1 MRIWE
6 KNNHDPP
13 ISYDQSNRSR
23 HLSGSAAAGA
33 VGQKNASIFLHIRI
47 FAHPLKQHS
56 GIRMKQFFFAL
67 LLIVLAIGVAR
78 SNADEP
84 MNVLFLVADDL
95 NSWVLEDADRYAGKV
110 IAPNLKKLAASGV
123 NFKSAYTAA
132 PVCSPSR
139 TAFFSGVAPWKS
151 GIYNNAQ
158 AISKSQALKQ
168 DGVLSLAGLFKQSG
182 YNTFGYGK
190 ITHGWD
196 QKEHWNEHVGHK
208 RDPAPPGAPLAKLS
222 GGEQDWGVIHLAEE
236 QMNDTGGADKA
247 IAILN
252 KKHDKPFF
260 LAYGSFNPHM
270 PWYVP
275 KKYFDMYPLDQIILP
290 ELKEGDLDDL
300 PPLAKAVSDGI
311 GGFADK
317 VIKSGKH
324 KEAVQAYLA
333 TITYVDIQIGRV
345 LDALDNSP
353 YKDNTIVVFLTDHG
367 LHLGE
372 KIHWQKTTL
381 WEEGT
386 HTLLMFRA
394 PGVTKAGGVSER
406 FVSLMDIYPTLAE
419 LTGLTPSAHIDGRS
433 LVPLLK
439 DPHAPWESTAITGLC
454 TKGKQEGDAY
464 ISIRNELGRYTRYG
478 AKEEE
483 FYDTTQDPHE
493 WTNQIDNPKYI
504 ATVKK
509 LRGLVPSHQEIAH
522 PLPSALT
529 QERKE
534 TRQEQKQK
542 KTDKQKTESSTSR

>member
-1 MRIWE
+1 M
-6 KNNHDPP
+6 KFKYPT
-13 ISYDQSNRSR
+13 
-23 HLSGSAAAGA
+23 
-33 VGQKNASIFLHIRI
+33 KHIAYS
-47 FAHPLKQHS
+47 F
-56 GIRMKQFFFAL
+56 L
-67 LLIVLAIGVAR
+67 LLCLSATHGIAA
-78 SNADEP
+78 EKP

-95 NSWVLEDADRYAGKV
+95 NSWLLEDAERYAGKV

-123 NFKSAYTAA
+123 NFNRAYTAA

-158 AISKSQALKQ
+158 TINKSEPLNRDA
-168 DGVLSLAGLFKQSG
+168 VLSLAGLFKKNA
-182 YNTFGYGK
+182 YDTFGYGK

-196 QKEHWNEHVGHK
+196 QKEHWDEHVGHK

-222 GGEQDWGVIHLAEE
+222 GGEQDWGPIHITEE
-236 QMNDTGGADKA
+236 QMNDTRGADKA
-247 IAILN
+247 IAIL
-252 KKHDKPFF
+252 KKQHDKPFF

-275 KKYFDMYPLDQIILP
+275 QKYFDMYPLDQIVLP
-290 ELKEGDLDDL
+290 ELKEDDLDDL
-300 PPLAKAVSDGI
+300 PPMARAVSDGP

-317 VIKSGKH
+317 VIKSGRH

-333 TITYVDIQIGRV
+333 TTTYVDTQIGRV
-345 LDALDNSP
+345 LDALENSP
-353 YKDNTIVVFLTDHG
+353 YRDNTIVVFLTDHG

-372 KIHWQKTTL
+372 KLHWQKTTL

-419 LTGLTPSAHIDGRS
+419 LCELKPPVTIAGRS

-439 DPHAPWESTAITGLC
+439 DPQAPWESTAITGLC
-454 TKGKQEGDAY
+454 DKGKTDLAY
-464 ISIRNELGRYTRYG
+464 ISIRHELGRYTRYG
-478 AKEEE
+478 AEEEE
-483 FYDTTQDPHE
+483 FYDTTKDPHE
-493 WTNQIDNPKYI
+493 WTNQIDNPKYA
-504 ATVKK
+504 ATVEK
-509 LRGLVPSHQEIAH
+509 LRAQVPSFEEAAK

-529 QERKE
+529 TERKE
-534 TRQEQKQK
+534 SQMEK
-542 KTDKQKTESSTSR
+542 KIEKGKKKKLETPSSE